1 MLKDASPRLPF
12 RRERNGVQRLQEPCF
27 HSDDLSA
34 FFLISLLLTSISS
47 TDLTHL

>member
-1 MLKDASPRLPF
+1 MVCTGFKNYVSILMTFL
-12 RRERNGVQRLQEPCF
+12 
-27 HSDDLSA
+27 H